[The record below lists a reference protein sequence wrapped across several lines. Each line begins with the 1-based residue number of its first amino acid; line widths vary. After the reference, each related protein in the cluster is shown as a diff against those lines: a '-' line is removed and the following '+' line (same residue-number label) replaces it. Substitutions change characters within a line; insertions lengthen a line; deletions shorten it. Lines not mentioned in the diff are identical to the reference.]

1 VRHGGPGTAVTL
13 QAGRSREGVFVAVR
27 DDGPGLP
34 PGDPAAFFERYRRGA
49 GEARADSGAAGLG
62 LAICRNIV
70 DAHGGRIEARRC
82 EPGAEFRIDLPVAE
96 RAEAPHA

>member
-1 VRHGGPGTAVTL
+1 
-13 QAGRSREGVFVAVR
+13 VFVAVR